1 MLLLLVYYFIKN
13 LLNHVEMSTVKMFT
27 VKCSK
32 YSSHNCI
39 IFGLLCASRGVINGL
54 VIGFLLRNAIGDD

>member
-1 MLLLLVYYFIKN
+1 
-13 LLNHVEMSTVKMFT
+13 MSTVKMFT